1 MRSRA
6 SDEVPPVHRRADG
19 SIDVEHYSEQ
29 ARRLRSAALGR
40 YLRAAVRLLCR
51 ALGRGASPRRPA

>member
-6 SDEVPPVHRRADG
+6 CDEAPPVRRRADG
-19 SIDVEHYSEQ
+19 SIDVEHYCEQ

-40 YLRAAVRLLCR
+40 CLKAAVRLLCR
-51 ALGRGASPRRPA
+51 ALGRVTSLRRLV